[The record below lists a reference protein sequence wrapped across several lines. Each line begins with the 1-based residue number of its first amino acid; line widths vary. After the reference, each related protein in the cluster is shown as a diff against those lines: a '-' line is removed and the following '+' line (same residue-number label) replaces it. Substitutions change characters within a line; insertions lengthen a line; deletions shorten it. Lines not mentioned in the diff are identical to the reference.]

1 MDEFANLEKLLVKK
15 KPICCEKCGG
25 KLFYKGSG
33 TYVCEDCGF
42 KMLDDFGK
50 IRQYTELYG
59 PAPMAVIAKATGVSK
74 EVITSYL
81 KSGRMEIPEG
91 SKYYLQCEKCGCSI
105 RSGRI
110 CERCASGSSS
120 DARAIFRA
128 DVGDRPKSIS
138 NDAQD
143 RNGGQMHFIGRRDN
157 WRK

>member
-42 KMLDDFGK
+42 RMLDDFGK

-91 SKYYLQCEKCGCSI
+91 SKYYLKCEKC
-105 RSGRI
+105 
-110 CERCASGSSS
+110 
-120 DARAIFRA
+120 RA
-128 DVGDRPKSIS
+128 DK
-138 NDAQD
+138 ALK
-143 RNGGQMHFIGRRDN
+143 RNLCVLSH
-157 WRK
+157 WPALHCT

>member
-15 KPICCEKCGG
+15 KPIC
-25 KLFYKGSG
+25 
-33 TYVCEDCGF
+33 
-42 KMLDDFGK
+42 
-50 IRQYTELYG
+50 
-59 PAPMAVIAKATGVSK
+59 
-74 EVITSYL
+74 
-81 KSGRMEIPEG
+81 
-91 SKYYLQCEKCGCSI
+91 CEKCGCSI

-143 RNGGQMHFIGRRDN
+143 RNRGQMHFIGRKR
-157 WRK
+157 